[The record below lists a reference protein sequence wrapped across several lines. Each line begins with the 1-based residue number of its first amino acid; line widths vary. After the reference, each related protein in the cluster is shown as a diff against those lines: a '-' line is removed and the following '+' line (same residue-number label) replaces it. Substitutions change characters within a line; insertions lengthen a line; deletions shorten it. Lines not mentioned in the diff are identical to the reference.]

1 VAVAEAPELAVAA
14 AGMFRTMMGET
25 AAVVEGYLRAGWR
38 GLSDVSEDA
47 MWPWAADA
55 AVFVEAAQ
63 ANVAQ
68 QTDAYLAVALDAA
81 PVGVPAED
89 ATTMALRGVDG
100 AELWT
105 RPPRET
111 WWRLSEGDTVDEA
124 RRKGLERALALAAT
138 NLQLAHTHTARNLL
152 DRRPGGRGVTAV
164 VRYRRLTRGARSCE
178 LCLLAA
184 GDTYATDAL
193 MPVHT
198 RCHCVVV
205 PVQGRT
211 KAPLLGADGRA
222 AQADA
227 RAAGVEVDVRDH
239 GEIGPVL
246 TRRGE
251 HFKGEP
257 RPTSPSRVDDQAA
270 AVEAEMT
277 D

>member
-14 AGMFRTMMGET
+14 AGTFRAMMGET
-25 AAVVEGYLRAGWR
+25 AAVVEGYLRAAWR
-38 GLSDVSEDA
+38 GLPDVSEDA

-152 DRRPGGRGVTAV
+152 DRRAGRRGVTA
-164 VRYRRLTRGARSCE
+164 
-178 LCLLAA
+178 
-184 GDTYATDAL
+184 
-193 MPVHT
+193 
-198 RCHCVVV
+198 
-205 PVQGRT
+205 
-211 KAPLLGADGRA
+211 
-222 AQADA
+222 
-227 RAAGVEVDVRDH
+227 VDVRDH